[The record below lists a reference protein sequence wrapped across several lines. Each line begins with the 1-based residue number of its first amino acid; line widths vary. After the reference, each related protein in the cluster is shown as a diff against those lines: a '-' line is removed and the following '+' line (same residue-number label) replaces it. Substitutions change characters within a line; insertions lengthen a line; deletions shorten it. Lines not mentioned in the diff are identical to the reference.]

1 MHGAPVVDGL
11 VSQVRIVSARHPLF
25 GQTFPVVAER
35 SSRGPGFLVVRLPD
49 GRKRSLLR
57 SITDL
62 GGGAEPFPKGQDS
75 LEESLRVS
83 VRTLLPLA
91 HFLASRSASVEGSGN
106 DHASSS
112 VAKGKEPNP
121 TDHGLGV
128 ETSSSV
134 DGPLGDRAP
143 PSGVDCCGHGQANGR
158 ARAEG
163 AK

>member
-25 GQTFPVVAER
+25 GQTFPVIAER
-35 SSRGPGFLVVRLPD
+35 SSRGPRFLVVRLPD

-62 GGGAEPFPKGQDS
+62 EGGAEPFPNGHDS
-75 LEESLRVS
+75 VEESLRVS

-112 VAKGKEPNP
+112 VAKGKEPDS
-121 TDHGLGV
+121 TELDLGV

-143 PSGVDCCGHGQANGR
+143 PSGVDCRGHGQENGR